1 MQSMENISHTSA
13 PDDAAIIERV
23 IQGEVNAFEILLR
36 KYESPVLRIVKRHIP
51 PDFAEET
58 VQDVFIRSYQALP
71 GLKKKSDFRNWLSAI
86 AVRTCYD
93 FWRKK
98 YRNREVPMSTLSEAQ
113 QERIETLLSTQTTE
127 DQEDAGRRKEAGE
140 LLDWAL
146 AQLSPEDRMVTEL
159 VHLEG
164 LSGQEAAKM
173 LGWTVANVKIRSFR
187 ARKKLRTLLD
197 KKFGKKETQS

>member
-1 MQSMENISHTSA
+1 MENIRHTSV
-13 PDDAAIIERV
+13 PDDSVVIERV
-23 IQGEVNAFEILLR
+23 MHGDVNAFEILLR
-36 KYESPVLRIVKRHIP
+36 KYESVVLRIVKRHIP
-51 PDFAEET
+51 FDSAEET
-58 VQDVFIRSYQALP
+58 AQDVFIRAYQALP
-71 GLKKKSDFRNWLSAI
+71 GLKKKADFRNWLSAI

-98 YRNREVPMSTLSEAQ
+98 YRNQEVPLSTLSEAQ
-113 QERIETLLSTQTTE
+113 QERIETLLSAQTAE
-127 DQEDAGRRKEAGE
+127 ADEDAGRRKEAGE

-164 LSGQEAAKM
+164 LSGQEAAQM

-187 ARKKLRTLLD
+187 ARKKLRTLLNR
-197 KKFGKKETQS
+197 KFGKKET